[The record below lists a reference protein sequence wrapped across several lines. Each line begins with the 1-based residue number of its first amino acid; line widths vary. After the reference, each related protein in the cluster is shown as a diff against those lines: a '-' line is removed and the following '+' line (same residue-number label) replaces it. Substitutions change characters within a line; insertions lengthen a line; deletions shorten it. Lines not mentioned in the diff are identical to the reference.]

1 MTYEPIAPRA
11 RVGFI
16 IPSSNRMVEPQMQ
29 RYAPAGIAPHFM
41 RLRMTNQYKR
51 PLPELLPSI
60 LDAAAL
66 LMDSKCDII
75 VFQCTGTSMSG
86 GVDMDAHVVS
96 EIAKATKRPA
106 ISTAS
111 AVKAAFTALN
121 AKRLVF
127 ISETGQTGH
136 DKKKLFLMEA
146 GYEILADK
154 AAGLSGTDEYCTTP
168 PSYWYD
174 TAMAL
179 RDDRAD
185 AVFISCANIHSID
198 VIEDLERDSG
208 KPVVTSNQAA
218 LWCALRT
225 LGLPDVVPGL
235 GSLFQLPSPL
245 EGEGGALRAKR
256 ATRAPGEGDD

>member
-1 MTYEPIAPRA
+1 MTHEPLKPRA
-11 RVGFI
+11 RIGFI
-16 IPSSNRMVEPQMQ
+16 IPSSNRLVEPQMQ
-29 RYAPAGIAPHFM
+29 RYAPPGIAPHFM

-51 PLPELLPSI
+51 PLPELLPGI
-60 LDAAAL
+60 IEAAEM

-86 GVDMDAHVVS
+86 GIDMDNLVVS
-96 EIAKATKRPA
+96 TIAKATKRPA

-111 AVKAAFTALN
+111 AVKAAFAALT

-127 ISETGQTGH
+127 ISETEQAGH
-136 DKKKLFLMEA
+136 DKKKVFLEEA

-154 AAGLSGTDEYCTTP
+154 AACLSGTDEYCITP

-179 RDDRAD
+179 RDDRSD
-185 AVFISCANIHSID
+185 ATFISCANIQSID
-198 VIEDLERDSG
+198 VIEDLERDSK

-225 LGLPDVVPGL
+225 LGLSDVVPGL
-235 GSLFQLPSPL
+235 GSLSRCDL
-245 EGEGGALRAKR
+245 ARA
-256 ATRAPGEGDD
+256 AA